1 MRQLA
6 AVQEQ
11 IKLLDR
17 LGIKVIAA
25 STDQEASARKAVSD
39 GGLTFPVGYGVSG
52 ANIAS
57 IGAWPGE
64 RKGETITQ
72 PAEFILRPGGEVAAS
87 LYASTQIGRMN
98 PREIAVFVKD
108 RM

>member
-11 IKLLDR
+11 VRLLNR
-17 LGIKVIAA
+17 IGIKVIAA

-39 GGLTFPVGYGVSG
+39 GNLTFPVGYGVTDTD
-52 ANIAS
+52 IAS

-64 RKGETITQ
+64 RKGETIMQ
-72 PAEFILRPGGEVAAS
+72 PAEFILKPGGEVAAS
-87 LYASTQIGRMN
+87 LYASTQVGGMN

-108 RM
+108 RL

>member
-6 AVQEQ
+6 AVQE
-11 IKLLDR
+11 KLRLLER

-25 STDQEASARKAVSD
+25 STDPEAGARKAVSD
-39 GGLTFPVGYGVSG
+39 GGITFPVGFGVSE
-52 ANIAS
+52 ADIAS
-57 IGAWPGE
+57 LGAVQGE
-64 RKGETITQ
+64 RKGETIMQ

-87 LYASTQIGRMN
+87 LYATTQIGRMN

-108 RM
+108 RQ

>member
-6 AVQEQ
+6 AVQDQ
-11 IKLLDR
+11 FKLLDR

-25 STDQEASARKAVSD
+25 STDPEAGARKTISD
-39 GGLTFPVGYGVSG
+39 AGLAFPVGFGVTESDIT
-52 ANIAS
+52 AV
-57 IGAWPGE
+57 GAWPGE
-64 RKGETITQ
+64 RKGETIIQ

-87 LYASTQIGRMN
+87 LYATTQVGRMK

-108 RM
+108 RQ